1 MKPTASKPSTLPPAP
16 DPPDAADTAQPAP
29 ASAPAPRRR
38 SSGNAGGLLLI
49 TSIVVVTA
57 FLSFPTFI
65 LLVCGLPPSLVAALI
80 DNRPGRHATYCVL
93 SANLAGIVPALTALW
108 FGGNTVDFAMVL
120 LRDVYVW
127 LEMYGTAALGWALIW
142 VLVNGT
148 EFSLEL
154 MARYR
159 VSKLQAAQRTMVME
173 WGVGVEGRA
182 ADG

>member
-1 MKPTASKPSTLPPAP
+1 MRAMARDLNALPPAP
-16 DPPDAADTAQPAP
+16 TPPPPPAP
-29 ASAPAPRRR
+29 PPRRQF
-38 SSGNAGGLLLI
+38 SGNTVGLLLI
-49 TSIVVVTA
+49 TCIVVVTA
-57 FLSFPTFI
+57 FLAFPTFI
-65 LLVCGLPPSLVAALI
+65 ILACGLPPALAAALI
-80 DNRPGRHATYCVL
+80 DNRPGRHASYCVL

>member
-1 MKPTASKPSTLPPAP
+1 M
-16 DPPDAADTAQPAP
+16 
-29 ASAPAPRRR
+29 
-38 SSGNAGGLLLI
+38 GLLLI
-49 TSIVVVTA
+49 TCIVVVTA
-57 FLSFPTFI
+57 FLAFPTFI
-65 LLVCGLPPSLVAALI
+65 ILACGLPPALAAALI
-80 DNRPGRHATYCVL
+80 DNRPGRHASYCVL

>member
-1 MKPTASKPSTLPPAP
+1 MRAMARDLNALPPAP
-16 DPPDAADTAQPAP
+16 APTPPPAP
-29 ASAPAPRRR
+29 PPRRQF
-38 SSGNAGGLLLI
+38 SGNTVGLLLI
-49 TSIVVVTA
+49 TCIVVVTA
-57 FLSFPTFI
+57 FLAFPTFI
-65 LLVCGLPPSLVAALI
+65 ILACGLPPALAAALI
-80 DNRPGRHATYCVL
+80 DNRPGRHASYCVL